1 MMKYLLNGQESK
13 RLWFR
18 QVSELHV
25 QEWLTFFENP
35 ITSQFWIANK
45 DLPEI
50 DCREWYR
57 KQRTRYQND
66 LGGMN
71 ALINKIT
78 GKLVGHA
85 GLLVQ
90 EVNGIQELEVAYS
103 LVPEF
108 WHQGYATEA
117 AKKCKDYA
125 FQNDFSPS
133 LISIISLTNLPS
145 EAVARK
151 NGMVVDFE
159 TCYNENRVN
168 IFRIQKDWWIQNR

>member
-1 MMKYLLNGQESK
+1 MMKYLLNGQESE

-18 QVSELHV
+18 QVSESHV

-50 DCREWYR
+50 DCREWYH

-71 ALINKIT
+71 ALIDKIT

-90 EVNGIQELEVAYS
+90 EVNGIKELEVAYS